1 LFLVTRAPPFHHG
14 EVTTVR
20 KGDGMPLVL
29 ALNVFIQL
37 CFVVHAYRSGAPR
50 YWVFVILAFPV
61 AGCLAYYLFEVFPR
75 SREAVGARRA
85 ARNLARA
92 FDPHKDLRARM
103 DELEVCGSIDNRVA
117 LAEECLAAGL
127 TEEAVTLYRS
137 TLAGAYEDDP
147 HLRFGLARA
156 LVEQAAWDA
165 AADAVE
171 RLRKDHPCHKPNETR
186 LLYARVLEGRGE
198 TASALAEYQEL
209 VPAFVGLEA
218 RCRYGELLDRLE
230 RRDEARAVFDAAV
243 AQAKR
248 NASPV
253 ESEARWSK
261 LARDRLGALSRQ

>member
-1 LFLVTRAPPFHHG
+1 LFLVAPGPASHHSQ
-14 EVTTVR
+14 VTTVR

-29 ALNVFIQL
+29 ALNVFVQV

-50 YWVFVILAFPV
+50 YWAFVILAFPV
-61 AGCLAYYLFEVFPR
+61 AGCLAYYFLEVFPR

-85 ARNLARA
+85 ARTLARA

-103 DELEVCGSIDNRVA
+103 DEVEVCGSIDNRVA

-127 TEEAVTLYRS
+127 PAEAVTLYRS
-137 TLAGAYEDDP
+137 TLSGAYEGDP

-156 LVEQAAWDA
+156 LVEQRAWDD

-186 LLYARVLEGRGE
+186 LLHARVLEGRGE
-198 TASALAEYQEL
+198 TASAVAEYREL

-218 RCRYGELLDRLE
+218 RCRYGQLLERLDRH
-230 RRDEARAVFDAAV
+230 DEARAVFDGACT
-243 AQAKR
+243 QAKR

-253 ESEARWSK
+253 ESEARWAK
-261 LARDRLGALSRQ
+261 LARDRLAALAR